1 MKNDRLLDREI
12 ELDGAESD
20 ASEAVRQIVYIR
32 PVSKAELSNAKE
44 IEADGPF
51 YAIHDAEGRPLA
63 LFDDRA
69 AAFVLARSQNMVPM
83 SVH

>member
-1 MKNDRLLDREI
+1 MKNDKSLERDI
-12 ELDGAESD
+12 ETESVLPEAE
-20 ASEAVRQIVYIR
+20 RPIVYIR
-32 PVSKAELSNAKE
+32 SVNKNELSNAKE
-44 IEADGPF
+44 IAADGPF

-69 AAFVLARSQNMVPM
+69 AAFVLARSQNMRPV